1 MIYYK
6 YLITTSDGLF
16 NGKADKK
23 ESDRVN
29 DILNEF
35 NSNLEEGDLSINVTS
50 IEKTQ
55 LKLSISSSLNSESD
69 IEREIVSLLQAL
81 GINPKYSIEKEEVSV
96 KEFAKS
102 AKIIHIDIDPA
113 SIDKI
118 IH

>member
-35 NSNLEEGDLSINVTS
+35 NSNLEEGALSINVTS

-81 GINPKYSIEKEEVSV
+81 GINPKYSIEKEEVYT
-96 KEFAKS
+96 KS
-102 AKIIHIDIDPA
+102 IKQTGR
-113 SIDKI
+113 
-118 IH
+118 